1 MNGVLSIA
9 SSFLDIKSIEA
20 SRLPSKTDT
29 IRFLAVS
36 ALVASVFASALIPAV
51 ICTGVIAATTAAI
64 MLRSRKIEQLNEN
77 DVVNTFK
84 NKINSYSLEGK
95 NSLLTVCLS
104 CLTKKIEE
112 MPKEINTSKK
122 IWHLKIPCK
131 SIEKYLLEGIEKH
144 AKVSGNELK
153 QEKSEG
159 KMTVELKG
167 DQKKIEELSVIS
179 TLRIIEHVYI
189 QLDKPHK
196 AQEITDFIKQIQSDA
211 ENFVAQT
218 EK

>member
-1 MNGVLSIA
+1 
-9 SSFLDIKSIEA
+9 
-20 SRLPSKTDT
+20 
-29 IRFLAVS
+29 
-36 ALVASVFASALIPAV
+36 
-51 ICTGVIAATTAAI
+51 
-64 MLRSRKIEQLNEN
+64 
-77 DVVNTFK
+77 
-84 NKINSYSLEGK
+84 
-95 NSLLTVCLS
+95 
-104 CLTKKIEE
+104 LTKKIEE

-159 KMTVELKG
+159 KMTIELKG